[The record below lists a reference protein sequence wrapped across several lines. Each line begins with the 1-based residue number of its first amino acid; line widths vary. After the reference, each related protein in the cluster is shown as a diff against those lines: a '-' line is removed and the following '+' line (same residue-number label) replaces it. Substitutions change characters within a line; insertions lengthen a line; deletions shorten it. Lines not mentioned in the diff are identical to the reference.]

1 MEQKLNI
8 TDKRKQHNNIQ
19 SMGDLLRSGK
29 ITGKVD
35 PTKLV
40 HGPKN
45 FDCLERPWSRGDITM
60 IYAGAGI
67 GKTSTI
73 LYIYRHILLN
83 NPDGIV
89 VFVSL
94 EMTAQEIAEKWCM
107 LTADCPEIS
116 DRFFMVENYDDQGIS
131 KMLTVDGIK
140 YELKK
145 IKEALGQTLIATT
158 IDHLHQINNNGAMDY
173 NPTMDALKVLAVEV
187 DTHLFVPSQ
196 TTKGKGVGDIPVPKD
211 GCFGTSKAEWLA
223 THILTIFQPLLRVQK
238 EADLPILGWQYAKIR
253 YKNKEDKVKENM
265 NYLLYFEHD
274 TQNLREL
281 SRQEKADFCM
291 YYEKVLELRANEE
304 KYKAYQFDLSETIV
318 GKDGKTVK
326 LDKIVGGGKP
336 EYLDDEL

>member
-1 MEQKLNI
+1 MNFAN
-8 TDKRKQHNNIQ
+8 KRKEQMKIH
-19 SMGDLLRSGK
+19 SLGDLKRSGK
-29 ITGKVD
+29 ISGAVD
-35 PTKLV
+35 PSKFV

-45 FDCLERPWSRGDITM
+45 FDCLERPWCRGDVTM
-60 IYAGAGI
+60 VYAGAGI

-73 LYIYRHILLN
+73 LYIYKHILLN
-83 NPDGIV
+83 NPNGVV

-94 EMTAQEIAEKWCM
+94 EMTAGEIAEKWTK
-107 LTADCPEIS
+107 LTADCPELE
-116 DRFFMVENYDDQGIS
+116 DRLYIVENYDDFGVS
-131 KMLTVDGIK
+131 KMHSVTTIK

-145 IKEALGQTLIATT
+145 IKEVLGETLIATT
-158 IDHLHQINNNGAMDY
+158 IDHLHQINNNGSPDFNPVMDE
-173 NPTMDALKVLAVEV
+173 LKALAVEI

-253 YKNKEDKVKENM
+253 YKNKNDKVRENM

-281 SRQEKADFCM
+281 TRDEKTDFGM
-291 YYEKVLELRANEE
+291 YYEKVLELRSNEE
-304 KYKAYQFDLSETIV
+304 KYKSYQFDLSETIV
-318 GKDGKTVK
+318 GKDGKEVRIN
-326 LDKIVGGGKP
+326 KIIGGKKP
-336 EYLDDEL
+336 DYSDEEL

>member
-1 MEQKLNI
+1 MQ
-8 TDKRKQHNNIQ
+8 KRKEQMKVM
-19 SMGDLLRSGK
+19 SMGDMLRSGK
-29 ITGKVD
+29 ITGTVD
-35 PTKLV
+35 VTKLI

-73 LYIYRHILLN
+73 LYIYKHILLN
-83 NPDGIV
+83 NPNGVV

-94 EMTAQEIAEKWCM
+94 EMTAQEIAEKWTK
-107 LTADCPEIS
+107 LIADAPELS
-116 DRFFMVENYDDQGIS
+116 DRFFIVENYDEQGIS
-131 KMLTVDGIK
+131 KMLTVENIK

-145 IKEALGQTLIATT
+145 IKETLNETIIATT
-158 IDHLHQINNNGAMDY
+158 VDHLHQINNNGSPDF
-173 NPTMDALKVLAVEV
+173 NPVMDALKVLAVEV

-238 EADLPILGWQYAKIR
+238 EADLPILAWQYAKIR
-253 YKNKEDKVKENM
+253 YKNKGDKVRENM

-274 TQNLREL
+274 TQNLRDL
-281 SRQEKADFCM
+281 SRQEKADFEM
-291 YYEKVLELRANEE
+291 FYEKVLELRANEE
-304 KYKAYQFDLSETIV
+304 KFKAYQFDLSEVIV

-326 LDKIVGGGKP
+326 LDKIVGGRKP
-336 EYLDDEL
+336 KYEDDL